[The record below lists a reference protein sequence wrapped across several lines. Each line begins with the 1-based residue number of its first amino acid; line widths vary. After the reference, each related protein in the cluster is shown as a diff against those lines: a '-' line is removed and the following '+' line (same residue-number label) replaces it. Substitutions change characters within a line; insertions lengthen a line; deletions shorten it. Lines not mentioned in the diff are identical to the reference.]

1 MDDIGKV
8 RRPGSTFQKADDILL
23 FGSKNSMWA
32 QNVKIVNIVVAQN
45 QNVNMVKI
53 GEKEGKILSF
63 SFEEKL

>member
-8 RRPGSTFQKADDILL
+8 RRRGRTFQKVDDILL

-45 QNVNMVKI
+45 QNVNMVKDW
-53 GEKEGKILSF
+53 GEGREDLV
-63 SFEEKL
+63 LLV